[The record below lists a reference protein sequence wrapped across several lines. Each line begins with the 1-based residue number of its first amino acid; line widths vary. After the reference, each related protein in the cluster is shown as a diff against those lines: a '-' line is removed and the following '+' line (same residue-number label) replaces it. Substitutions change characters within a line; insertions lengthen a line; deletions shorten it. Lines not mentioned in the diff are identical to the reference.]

1 MAERQVWKGGS
12 GGGQVIRVSG
22 RGRWEKRPRTSG
34 PRHSRSLLPVPAPSG
49 VGPRWAWV
57 WGSMLP
63 APAIFQAIPRGLRLS
78 AGKQG
83 RGGRGWRVLQ
93 EGQGPGLGVA
103 DT

>member
-1 MAERQVWKGGS
+1 MAA
-12 GGGQVIRVSG
+12 G
-22 RGRWEKRPRTSG
+22 RNGRAPRGHGTVG
-34 PRHSRSLLPVPAPSG
+34 VYFLFPPRSG

-63 APAIFQAIPRGLRLS
+63 ARAIFQAIPRGLRLS

-93 EGQGPGLGVA
+93 EGQGPGLAVA